1 MALGRATP
9 ADVTR
14 KLFAF
19 AVAMTLP
26 VCALAAS
33 QQHSKAHAVRHSL
46 TLQQKINAAS
56 AKARNLQRQL
66 ERKGGQLKSATVTR
80 DYWQSQLDSTT
91 SAISS
96 TEAELRDLESRQ
108 NATLPVL
115 LFHKREL
122 LAAQRSLELH
132 DREMQRRLVGIYEY
146 GNPNYLSVLVAAR
159 SFSDFV
165 ESWDDVRLLIA
176 EDQRVVRER
185 QIAAEHVLTIE
196 KRLEA
201 EEIALLDNE
210 QEQAQERSKLGA
222 LAVQRRNERDVA
234 ERYRHQIASEYDA
247 MEDLTAAQ
255 NAYLENLLR
264 EQAAQDE
271 SGRRAAGI
279 AGGLA
284 HSNGYFSWPVL
295 GIITSPFGWRSN
307 PFGGGPEFH
316 QGLDIAAPSGTT
328 VKAAADGT
336 VLMAQWYGGYGNF
349 ILLDNGN
356 GYSTGYAHL
365 SAIYVSKGQFVQR
378 GQAIGAVGSTGYSTG
393 PHLHFEV
400 RVEGKPVDPAPRLI
414 H

>member
-1 MALGRATP
+1 MTRRLIAFAIAVALPICALCAPEHHAQSRAT
-9 ADVTR
+9 R
-14 KLFAF
+14 HRF
-19 AVAMTLP
+19 TLE
-26 VCALAAS
+26 
-33 QQHSKAHAVRHSL
+33 QQIR
-46 TLQQKINAAS
+46 AAS
-56 AKARNLQRQL
+56 ARARTLQRRLQL
-66 ERKGGQLKSATVTR
+66 KGGQLKSATATR
-80 DYWQSQLDSTT
+80 DYWQGQLDATD

-96 TEAELRDLESRQ
+96 TEAEIRHLETQQ
-108 NATLPVL
+108 NETLPIL
-115 LFHKREL
+115 IFHKREL

-132 DREMQRRLVGIYEY
+132 DAALQRRLVDIYEY
-146 GNPNYLSVLVAAR
+146 GEPNYLSVLVAAR

-165 ESWDDVRLLIA
+165 ESWDDLRLLIA
-176 EDQRVVRER
+176 EDQRVVHEREV
-185 QIAAEHVLTIE
+185 AAEHVLEIE
-196 KRLEA
+196 KRLES
-201 EEIALLDNE
+201 EEIALLANE
-210 QEQAQERSKLGA
+210 QQQSEERSTLAA
-222 LAVQRRNERDVA
+222 LAVERTNERDVA
-234 ERYRHQIASEYDA
+234 ERYRHQVADEYAA

-264 EQAAQDE
+264 EQAAEDA

-328 VKAAADGT
+328 VKAAANGT

-356 GYSTGYAHL
+356 GFSTGYAHL

-378 GQAIGAVGSTGYSTG
+378 GQAIGAVGSTGASTG